1 MDGTIIKSKR
11 RFKKMNRH
19 YTIFDSNFFILL
31 EFSIR
36 KDSYEL
42 AEFYEPMEIKQ
53 ILKFNIRNGNIRR
66 DEATKA
72 FNKVLDF
79 YLTK

>member
-1 MDGTIIKSKR
+1 MNNR
-11 RFKKMNRH
+11 RF
-19 YTIFDSNFFILL
+19 TIFDTNFFILL
-31 EFSIR
+31 EFTIR

-42 AEFYEPMEIKQ
+42 AEFYEPLEIKQ
-53 ILKFNIRNGNIRR
+53 ILTFNIYNCNIYR

>member
-1 MDGTIIKSKR
+1 MN
-11 RFKKMNRH
+11 NRH
-19 YTIFDSNFFILL
+19 FTIFDTNFFILL
-31 EFSIR
+31 EFTTK

-42 AEFYEPMEIKQ
+42 AEFYESIEIKQ
-53 ILKFNIRNGNIRR
+53 ILKFNIHNGNIHR

-72 FNKVLDF
+72 FSKVLDF

>member
-1 MDGTIIKSKR
+1 
-11 RFKKMNRH
+11 
-19 YTIFDSNFFILL
+19 L
-31 EFSIR
+31 EFTTK

-42 AEFYEPMEIKQ
+42 AEFYEPIEVKK
-53 ILKFNIRNGNIRR
+53 ILKFNIRNSNIHR